1 MEEIITVEKLTK
13 TYGPKN
19 AVNNL
24 NLSVKR
30 RSAFALLGENG
41 AGKSTAIECILGTK
55 KADSGKVSVLGYNPA
70 LIPFRCQLFSFPEY
84 IQSLYSFL
92 RRSHRAGQMQ
102 IYVLQTDSN
111 CSPHFLVR
119 MFLSVSQP

>member
-13 TYGPKN
+13 TYGPQN

-70 LIPFRCQLFSFPEY
+70 ADRKTLFEKVGVQFQE
-84 IQSLYSFL
+84 
-92 RRSHRAGQMQ
+92 SHYQEK
-102 IYVLQTDSN
+102 IT
-111 CSPHFLVR
+111 
-119 MFLSVSQP
+119 VSEPVSYTHLLA